1 MSTGNVHECIII
13 YLYRMRMK
21 KRGRCIDCGV
31 KSLGK
36 LYSPRD
42 KVTEK
47 IRIELNS
54 SRNRRRL
61 YYKGRGI
68 SPQLY
73 RHHASLPPS
82 LVPPPQNQRTFMYS
96 DRPHFII
103 LLLGCRF
110 KRKLYFYMSVPK
122 HYFLSPK
129 LIS

>member
-13 YLYRMRMK
+13 YLYRMRTK
-21 KRGRCIDCGV
+21 ERGRCIDCVV

-68 SPQLY
+68 TPQLY
-73 RHHASLPPS
+73 RHHAPLPPS
-82 LVPPPQNQRTFMYS
+82 PVPPSQYQRTFMYS
-96 DRPHFII
+96 DQPHFII
-103 LLLGCRF
+103 LLLGRRF
-110 KRKLYFYMSVPK
+110 K
-122 HYFLSPK
+122 
-129 LIS
+129 